1 MRFILPTAVTVRRK
15 QVALIGLFN
24 PSGTAAF
31 HTRAGGLH
39 LLDIVGPSSS
49 GCSQKG
55 GVLELDAGSWR
66 TGLSNPAAAKV
77 IGEFLTLRLRKP
89 RTRP

>member
-15 QVALIGLFN
+15 QVALIGPFN
-24 PSGTAAF
+24 PYETAAV
-31 HTRAGGLH
+31 HTRAGGIQ
-39 LLDIVGPSSS
+39 LLGIVGPVAIRLLAR
-49 GCSQKG
+49 

-66 TGLSNPAAAKV
+66 TGLSNPAAARV